1 MIEHE
6 GIIEKVNGNNITVR
20 ILQKSACSDC
30 HARAACMASDS
41 KEKLVDIQDN
51 SGMFHENERV
61 IIEGK
66 NSLGHKAV
74 LWAFI
79 LPLIL
84 LILILV
90 LSLNYWN
97 LSDIEAASVSLITLV
112 PYYFVLYL
120 SRNKMAN
127 SFRFSIKKT
136 N

>member
-6 GIIEKVNGNNITVR
+6 GIIEKVKGNNITVR

-41 KEKLVDIQDN
+41 KEKLVDIWDYT
-51 SGMFHENERV
+51 GMFQENESV

-66 NSLGHKAV
+66 KSIGYKAV
-74 LWAFI
+74 FWAFV
-79 LPLIL
+79 LPLL
-84 LILILV
+84 FLILV
-90 LSLNYWN
+90 LVLSLTLWN
-97 LSDIEAASVSLITLV
+97 LSDTEAALASLVALI
-112 PYYFVLYL
+112 PYYCVLYFF
-120 SRNKMAN
+120 RNRMAN

>member
-6 GIIEKVNGNNITVR
+6 GIIEKVKGNNITVR

-41 KEKLVDIQDN
+41 KEKLVDIRDYT
-51 SGMFHENERV
+51 GMYQENESV

-66 NSLGHKAV
+66 KSIGYKAV
-74 LWAFI
+74 FWAFV
-79 LPLIL
+79 LPLL
-84 LILILV
+84 FLILV
-90 LSLNYWN
+90 LVLSLTLWN
-97 LSDIEAASVSLITLV
+97 LSDTKAALASLVALI
-112 PYYFVLYL
+112 PYYCVLYFF
-120 SRNKMAN
+120 RNRMAN

>member
-120 SRNKMAN
+120 SRNKMEN

>member
-6 GIIEKVNGNNITVR
+6 GIIEKVKGNNITVR

-41 KEKLVDIQDN
+41 KEKLVDIRDYT
-51 SGMFHENERV
+51 GMYQENESV

-66 NSLGHKAV
+66 KSIGYKAV
-74 LWAFI
+74 FWAFV
-79 LPLIL
+79 LPLL
-84 LILILV
+84 FLILV
-90 LSLNYWN
+90 LFLSLTLWN
-97 LSDIEAASVSLITLV
+97 LSDTKAALASLVALI
-112 PYYFVLYL
+112 PYYCVLYFF
-120 SRNKMAN
+120 RNRMAN